1 MGVNYF
7 EAHRKHT
14 MGKTRCADPGR
25 SVHHWLYNRKTL
37 GVGGMRVDVQKIT
50 DESLMR
56 RACAFTINAESK
68 MTLPRIY
75 RCEHSPMRTQMF
87 VVEMYNIPTFVSVHF
102 VRHKHGVEHFV
113 KSNRDDRNGVMADRL
128 TPVNHMM
135 FLNAQALVN
144 MARKRLCLQAHT
156 DTVQVMMMVKDGVR
170 QVDSALAEVM
180 VPECIYRNGC
190 HELRP
195 CGFFERGRLI

>member
-1 MGVNYF
+1 MNIQV
-7 EAHRKHT
+7 E
-14 MGKTRCADPGR
+14 
-25 SVHHWLYNRKTL
+25 
-37 GVGGMRVDVQKIT
+37 KIT
-50 DESLMR
+50 NENLMR
-56 RACAFTINAESK
+56 KACEFTINAQSK

-75 RCEHSPMRTQMF
+75 QCEHSPMRTQMF
-87 VVEMYNIPTFVSVHF
+87 IIEMYDIPTFVSVHF

-135 FLNAQALVN
+135 FLNAQALIN
-144 MARKRLCLQAHT
+144 MARKRLCSQAHT
-156 DTVQVMMMVKDGVR
+156 DTTQVMRMIRDGVLS
-170 QVDSALAEVM
+170 VDPALAQFM

-195 CGFFERGRLI
+195 CGFFERGRLV